1 MYVKG
6 QPAMRMAARYDEAA
20 LSILAGDG
28 ILFPGNPDPTRT
40 GILARPPGYAAL
52 LALLY
57 RVGGRSFFEVQL
69 LQNLANS
76 AGTLLVIALG
86 TSLAGDLAGLLAGLL
101 FALSPHLAFCAN
113 LVLPDSLCPLVLLLG
128 IVLVVPRDLARGATT
143 PAWQLLLGGGVLGAA
158 AWLRPN
164 MVGVAPLLAAALYLA
179 RIPRSRTVGLVPLGA
194 ALVVL
199 PITARNYAVFHEFV
213 PISING
219 GLTLWEGIAEAGGQ
233 KYGARRGDK
242 LVMDEEAARYHNP
255 RYAEWWAEPDGIAR
269 DRDRARRSFA
279 VIAAHPLWYLKAMLR
294 RMARM
299 LDYWTAP
306 PVEVA
311 PRAESA
317 PSGQAPEDEVGG
329 DRETPFE
336 RREDLAP
343 PPRLGEDLCL
353 LPGRLAA
360 PFRSPVRVL
369 QKVGRVLTLPALLLG
384 SLVMAARDWRR
395 ALIVWVVP
403 LYCLATESFML
414 LEWRVVASM
423 HSLLFV
429 AAGAGLGLVA
439 EWITLRQSTGRT
451 A

>member
-6 QPAMRMAARYDEAA
+6 QPAMRMAARYDESA
-20 LSILAGDG
+20 LGILAGDG
-28 ILFPGNPDPTRT
+28 VLFPAQPDPART

-57 RVGGRSFFEVQL
+57 RTLGRSFFEVQL

-76 AGTLLVIALG
+76 LGTLLVIALG
-86 TSLAGDLAGLLAGLL
+86 ATLAGDLAGLLAGLL
-101 FALSPHLAFCAN
+101 YALSPHLAFCAN

-128 IVLVVPRDLARGATT
+128 VVLALPSRFPGAESPGWRFLAA
-143 PAWQLLLGGGVLGAA
+143 GVILGAA

-164 MVGVAPLLAAALYLA
+164 MVGVAPLLALALFVG
-179 RIPRSRTVGLVPLGA
+179 RTPRSFKVVLLPLGA
-194 ALVVL
+194 ALAVL
-199 PITARNYAVFHEFV
+199 PITVRNYSVFHEFV

-242 LVMDEEAARYHNP
+242 LVMEEEAERYHNP

-269 DRDRARRSFA
+269 DRDRARRSAA
-279 VIAAHPLWYLKAMLR
+279 VIAAHPLWYARAMAS
-294 RMARM
+294 RMGRM
-299 LDYWTAP
+299 LDYWSP
-306 PVEVA
+306 PPPEVEA
-311 PRAESA
+311 GGGGIASA
-317 PSGQAPEDEVGG
+317 LGGDEEAGA

-343 PPRLGEDLCL
+343 PPRWSEAACL
-353 LPGRLAA
+353 LPGRLTA
-360 PFRSPVRVL
+360 PARGPVRIL
-369 QKVGRVLTLPALLLG
+369 QRTSRYLTLPAILAGTLILG
-384 SLVMAARDWRR
+384 VRDWRR
-395 ALIVWVVP
+395 ALLLSVVP

-423 HSLLFV
+423 HVFLFV
-429 AAGAGLGLVA
+429 AAGAGLAALARTSGA
-439 EWITLRQSTGRT
+439 EGRR